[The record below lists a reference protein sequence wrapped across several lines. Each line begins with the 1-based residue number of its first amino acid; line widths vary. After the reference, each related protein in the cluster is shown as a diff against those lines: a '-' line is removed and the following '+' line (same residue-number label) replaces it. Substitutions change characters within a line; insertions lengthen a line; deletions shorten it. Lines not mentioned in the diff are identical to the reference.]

1 MKYILALVVVIF
13 TFFIQ
18 ADRVFAQSKD
28 LIYSPVTPT
37 PTLEY
42 AFPYPGIL
50 PDHPLYF
57 LKAARDRILL
67 FFTYDHVK
75 RTNLNLLLADKR
87 LVMGQLLS
95 EKGNTD
101 LSTSTFSKAEK
112 YLLSAT
118 LELGILKKQNS
129 LPPGLADKV
138 ELAAKKHEEVISRL
152 MGVTADENKL
162 QNLSGALGVNHQAI
176 QQIKLL
182 K

>member
-1 MKYILALVVVIF
+1 MRYIFALVIAVLLLFNYAGI
-13 TFFIQ
+13 IS
-18 ADRVFAQSKD
+18 AQSKD
-28 LIYSPVTPT
+28 PIYSPVTPT

-42 AFPYPGIL
+42 ALPYPGIL

-57 LKAARDRILL
+57 LKAIRDKILL
-67 FFTYDHVK
+67 LFTYDHVK
-75 RTNLNLLLADKR
+75 RTNLNLLLSDKR
-87 LVMGQLLS
+87 LVMGQLLW
-95 EKGNTD
+95 EKGNAD

-118 LELGILKKQNS
+118 LELGTLKKQNS

-138 ELAAKKHEEVISRL
+138 ELAAKKHEEVISKL
-152 MGVTADENKL
+152 MGMTADENKL